1 LGNLDYARIAAA
13 LAGDLETTDLADEEK
28 DVWLGSFVEQMVQ
41 ARSDEDAIFAGVP
54 EDKIHARRAR
64 GARSSAPRSS
74 KRAAGTQQVQT
85 AFRTMRWAR
94 PWLWGSDLM
103 GVRSGSNAVPPGDTD
118 EVLGRDLG
126 SRQIRRDMEDIFGA
140 QPRPSA
146 GESSAKAQVITP
158 VIRHSAPH
166 DRTRRIPTNRMLA
179 LTGMAIAGALVIS
192 TVVARYDIHHLGEE
206 RDTASSPPAAQ
217 IAQAEPRL
225 ISVPKMV
232 FPVAPASLERGRTVE
247 ASAAAELRGKSAPTF
262 RDPSPRSRQRAVTK
276 RQARRAQTAVHD
288 PCDGLDRLDLARC
301 MRPQVVDADQQ
312 LRDAYHDAVRAGV
325 DRRVLVAYRRQW
337 SRLRDLANT
346 DPQLVVGSYR
356 QIARELD
363 AERASRPAGDI

>member
-1 LGNLDYARIAAA
+1 
-13 LAGDLETTDLADEEK
+13 
-28 DVWLGSFVEQMVQ
+28 
-41 ARSDEDAIFAGVP
+41 
-54 EDKIHARRAR
+54 
-64 GARSSAPRSS
+64 
-74 KRAAGTQQVQT
+74 
-85 AFRTMRWAR
+85 MRWAR
-94 PWLWGSDLM
+94 PWLWGSNLM
-103 GVRSGSNAVPPGDTD
+103 GVRSGSNAVPPVDTD

-126 SRQIRRDMEDIFGA
+126 TRQIRRDMEEIFGA
-140 QPRPSA
+140 PQRPVV
-146 GESSAKAQVITP
+146 GESSAKAQIITP
-158 VIRHSAPH
+158 VVRRSAPH
-166 DRTRRIPTNRMLA
+166 DGTRRVPTARMLA
-179 LTGMAIAGALVIS
+179 LTGMAIAGALVVS
-192 TVVARYDIHHLGEE
+192 TVVARYDTHHLGEE
-206 RDTASSPPAAQ
+206 RDTTSSPPTAQ
-217 IAQAEPRL
+217 IAQAEPKL

-232 FPVAPASLERGRTVE
+232 FPVAPASAERERTVE
-247 ASAAAELRGKSAPTF
+247 ASAAVELRRTSSLAV
-262 RDPSPRSRQRAVTK
+262 RDPSPRSGQRAVAK

-312 LRDAYHDAVRAGV
+312 LRSAYHDAVRAGV

>member
-1 LGNLDYARIAAA
+1 
-13 LAGDLETTDLADEEK
+13 
-28 DVWLGSFVEQMVQ
+28 
-41 ARSDEDAIFAGVP
+41 
-54 EDKIHARRAR
+54 
-64 GARSSAPRSS
+64 
-74 KRAAGTQQVQT
+74 
-85 AFRTMRWAR
+85 MRWAR

-103 GVRSGSNAVPPGDTD
+103 GVRSGSNAAPPGDTD

-126 SRQIRRDMEDIFGA
+126 TRQIRRDMEDIFGA

-146 GESSAKAQVITP
+146 RESSAQAQVIKP
-158 VIRHSAPH
+158 VVRRSAPH
-166 DRTRRIPTNRMLA
+166 DGSRRVPTGRMLA
-179 LTGMAIAGALVIS
+179 LTGVAIAGALVVS
-192 TVVARYDIHHLGEE
+192 TAVARYDMHHLGEE
-206 RDTASSPPAAQ
+206 RDTTSSPPAAQ

-225 ISVPKMV
+225 ISVPKLV

-247 ASAAAELRGKSAPTF
+247 ASAAAELRRKSAPTI
-262 RDPSPRSRQRAVTK
+262 REPSPRAGLRAVTK
-276 RQARRAQTAVHD
+276 RQARRAQAAVHD